1 MLGFNPFSD
10 SPISDIGLPV
20 ITGTLFAVDED
31 DTCNINGNNESTGSI
46 DATDENDTAN
56 LVGTVVSPTNI
67 TGTISVTDE
76 NDTANIIGRV
86 GIPIPELSGGDD
98 AWTKEEYKRLKRI
111 QKKIA
116 QAERKKFEAFKAA
129 QEGRKSAI
137 KELVDPTPKTKE
149 INVQSNQEVSAD
161 IPSDLTKF
169 DATIARLV
177 KEQEQLVQAAFY
189 RNELA
194 RIQTQLAI
202 LEAQRV
208 QELDDEAAI
217 LLLI

>member
-31 DTCNINGNNESTGSI
+31 DTCNINGNNESTGFI

-56 LVGTVVSPTNI
+56 LVGTVADVAI

-76 NDTANIIGRV
+76 NDTANIIGTV
-86 GIPIPELSGGDD
+86 GIPIPELTGGDD
-98 AWTKEEYKRLKRI
+98 GWTKEEYKRLKRI

-116 QAERKKFEAFKAA
+116 QAERKKLDAYKAA
-129 QEGRKSAI
+129 QEARKSAI
-137 KELVDPTPKTKE
+137 KELVDPSPKTKE

>member
-31 DTCNINGNNESTGSI
+31 DTCNINGNNESTGFI

-56 LVGTVVSPTNI
+56 LVGTVADVAI

-76 NDTANIIGRV
+76 NDTANITGTV
-86 GIPIPELSGGDD
+86 GIPIPEIGDGDGG
-98 AWTKEEYKRLKRI
+98 WTKEEYKRLKRI

-129 QEGRKSAI
+129 QEARKSAI

>member
-20 ITGTLFAVDED
+20 ITGTLFANDEN

-46 DATDENDTAN
+46 SATDENDTAN
-56 LVGTVVSPTNI
+56 LVGTVADVAI

-76 NDTANIIGRV
+76 NDNANIIGQV
-86 GIPIPELSGGDD
+86 GISIPELTGGDD

-129 QEGRKSAI
+129 QEARKSAI